1 MNNLQKLGLKSDILL
16 KKSYFLS
23 KILTLNT
30 FTIPVCKRIRII
42 FPLYESESFL
52 RSKSIMIL
60 LEFLEQISGL
70 RAIIKKANMIVGS
83 GLWVRGQVDLSG
95 FNLMKFLIFFN
106 EYFLSHPLLRFS
118 SRLPFL
124 RLMSKNSIKLVLSD
138 IDFFFD
144 ASTKRLLPHTNHYW
158 LELNFFFDNK
168 FKLDNSTNIL
178 FYTQYFFSNHLLEW
192 RNL

>member
-1 MNNLQKLGLKSDILL
+1 MNKLQKLGLKSDVLL
-16 KKSYFLS
+16 KKSFFLS

-30 FTIPVCKRIRII
+30 FTLPICKRIKIV
-42 FPLYESESFL
+42 FPLYESESLL
-52 RSKSIMIL
+52 RSKSVIIL

-70 RAIIKKANMIVGS
+70 RSIIKKANIIVGS
-83 GLWVRGQVDLSG
+83 GMWIRGQVDLSG

-106 EYFLSHPLLRFS
+106 EYLLSHPLLRFS

-124 RLMSKNSIKLVLSD
+124 RFMSKNSIKLILSD

-144 ASTKRLLPHTNHYW
+144 ASTKRLLPQTNYYW
-158 LELNFFFDNK
+158 LELNFYFDNE
-168 FKLDNSTNIL
+168 FKLKKNTNIL